1 MGESKVKVI
10 IKIYII
16 EERAQCIT
24 EPELHSK
31 QAQQCIDFMQ
41 CRGMCGSQIIG
52 RQRVK
57 ADRLEKVN
65 YQVHMGNGMN
75 IAQISQQ
82 EQYKR
87 KIQQKTK

>member
-1 MGESKVKVI
+1 MRERKVKVFS
-10 IKIYII
+10 KNYII

-31 QAQQCIDFMQ
+31 QAQQYIDFMQ
-41 CRGMCGSQIIG
+41 YRDMCGSQIIG

-57 ADRLEKVN
+57 SDRLEKVN
-65 YQVHMGNGMN
+65 YQVHMGNEMN

-87 KIQQKTK
+87 KMQWKAK